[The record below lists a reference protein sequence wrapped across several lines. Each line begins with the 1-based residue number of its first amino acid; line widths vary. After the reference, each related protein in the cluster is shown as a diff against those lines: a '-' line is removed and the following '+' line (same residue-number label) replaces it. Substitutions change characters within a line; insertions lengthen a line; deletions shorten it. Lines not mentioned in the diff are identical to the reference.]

1 MDSSGMLRGM
11 LLLLLG
17 FLSTKCH
24 GQAPP
29 EVTADEDFETYL
41 PSAVANRD
49 LAEALEV
56 LLGRTSS
63 QVPSMEK
70 RGSIALCGMGD
81 RCAMRRGPRIGQL
94 CDCGRG
100 TNCNSYLLKCI

>member
-1 MDSSGMLRGM
+1 MLRGM

-17 FLSTKCH
+17 FLSTQCH

-49 LAEALEV
+49 LV
-56 LLGRTSS
+56 
-63 QVPSMEK
+63 
-70 RGSIALCGMGD
+70 SITWTL
-81 RCAMRRGPRIGQL
+81 
-94 CDCGRG
+94 
-100 TNCNSYLLKCI
+100 